1 MDRKYFTDKR
11 ILKRFWGLSIPT
23 ILMGICFMPGRPLV
37 MWLTIGYI
45 ILFTIVGA
53 FSIFHPVID
62 GNTLIIKNSLFRF
75 TLTKYRL
82 EKIEKLKLYFGAYA
96 YLCIKNKVEKQENKK
111 IHSDSMYGS
120 QINQTIRR
128 GTAFKRSASRVRTA
142 EQHEISFPNQF
153 NISNSKQTT
162 AFFIYIKDNLRGGH
176 HFGITHF
183 LNCS

>member
-45 ILFTIVGA
+45 ILFTIVGT

-82 EKIEKLKLYFGAYA
+82 EKIENLKLYFGAYA
-96 YLCIKNKVEKQENKK
+96 YLCIKIKLKNKK
-111 IHSDSMYGS
+111 TNRYF
-120 QINQTIRR
+120 QIPCMGVKSIKPFVEELRSKGVQVGCEPYQLDNGRTI
-128 GTAFKRSASRVRTA
+128 
-142 EQHEISFPNQF
+142 
-153 NISNSKQTT
+153 
-162 AFFIYIKDNLRGGH
+162 YL
-176 HFGITHF
+176 
-183 LNCS
+183 